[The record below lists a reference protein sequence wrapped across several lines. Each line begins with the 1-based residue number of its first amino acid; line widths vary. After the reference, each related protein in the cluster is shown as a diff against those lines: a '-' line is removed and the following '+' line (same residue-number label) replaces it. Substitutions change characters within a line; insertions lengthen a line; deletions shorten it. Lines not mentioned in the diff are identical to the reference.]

1 MKCEILYQ
9 SNVNNKNALKRG
21 VLIYLKTNDFVRFKD
36 QYLKGKLPKET
47 IFNFTELDSAS
58 EIHNSVQAFYKDVI
72 EIIDEFTAGNPELLT
87 KLTTF
92 LGLIETQFHIEA
104 DQTQSAS
111 SETDIEIKTQEEY
124 YDKNKNNLD
133 KHINEIYGRGSY
145 DIIKTLEQSFQDFII
160 GAAYYDIS
168 TGQIVNMTDSVLNK
182 NIEHLKTEFLSTIKQ
197 YLDANNIKY
206 NNNPLSIQQT
216 FFRHLKSM
224 ENVQT
229 ILQLENKELVL
240 EEYKEQK
247 EKLFSDLVIE
257 LQTGN
262 QFNEK
267 VVNKLNK
274 YRKNT
279 LSKDLYAG
287 HEFSASY
294 QAVKS
299 FILEYRPDLKHRI
312 EAIETKPINLLSAT
326 TAYSMLTQFDNLLV
340 HTLGKQ
346 ISIQPGTF
354 GINIEG
360 KYSYSQDT
368 SHEIKGWQTSE
379 DVGSER
385 HTSKFT
391 KAVLSQIRIFDHNT
405 GEYKNRRLDSTSYI
419 VAARHLLDDIANGNI
434 IINGNADYI
443 KKSAN
448 LINYLVTTM
457 HRNPKS
463 KFQKLL
469 QILFDTTPGLNPKPL
484 KTLLSNKKMLTD
496 QDLNTLYSVY
506 MVCFNPNNPNSFYNQ
521 ERKGFINNQLCASL
535 TQELAAYVDS
545 NITMD
550 YLEKVVN
557 KGKGGILAFIL

>member
-92 LGLIETQFHIEA
+92 LGLIETEFHIEA

-229 ILQLENKELVL
+229 IL
-240 EEYKEQK
+240 
-247 EKLFSDLVIE
+247 
-257 LQTGN
+257 
-262 QFNEK
+262 
-267 VVNKLNK
+267 
-274 YRKNT
+274 
-279 LSKDLYAG
+279 
-287 HEFSASY
+287 
-294 QAVKS
+294 
-299 FILEYRPDLKHRI
+299 
-312 EAIETKPINLLSAT
+312 
-326 TAYSMLTQFDNLLV
+326 
-340 HTLGKQ
+340 
-346 ISIQPGTF
+346 
-354 GINIEG
+354 
-360 KYSYSQDT
+360 
-368 SHEIKGWQTSE
+368 
-379 DVGSER
+379 
-385 HTSKFT
+385 
-391 KAVLSQIRIFDHNT
+391 
-405 GEYKNRRLDSTSYI
+405 
-419 VAARHLLDDIANGNI
+419 
-434 IINGNADYI
+434 
-443 KKSAN
+443 
-448 LINYLVTTM
+448 
-457 HRNPKS
+457 
-463 KFQKLL
+463 
-469 QILFDTTPGLNPKPL
+469 
-484 KTLLSNKKMLTD
+484 
-496 QDLNTLYSVY
+496 
-506 MVCFNPNNPNSFYNQ
+506 
-521 ERKGFINNQLCASL
+521 
-535 TQELAAYVDS
+535 
-545 NITMD
+545 
-550 YLEKVVN
+550 
-557 KGKGGILAFIL
+557 